1 MKISKCNLQNV
12 QQNVEWHTQV
22 FSFYNFSQC
31 IVSVEVVPN
40 TNHISK
46 SNQKHINTLKIHI
59 VDKHAIDLF
68 KRTKKKLF
76 QLFVLCS

>member
-46 SNQKHINTLKIHI
+46 SNQIKSI
-59 VDKHAIDLF
+59 
-68 KRTKKKLF
+68 
-76 QLFVLCS
+76 